1 MPYITTLIDADL
13 DFGKQVTDRLRAQA
27 FPFEG
32 AFWLYDEDADDWQLV
47 IATRL
52 VDQEGRQA
60 TYLQLSPVISKIPRS
75 DLRVLN
81 ITVMSPQTPLYTAL
95 KKSFGHGKPV
105 EGVRLQH
112 HVINGVLIPAAYLY
126 EIR

>member
-1 MPYITTLIDADL
+1 MPYVTTLTDSDL
-13 DFGKQVTDRLRAQA
+13 DFGKHLVDQLNSKG
-27 FPFEG
+27 FPFDG
-32 AFWLYDEDADDWQLV
+32 AFWLYDEEADDWQLV
-47 IATRL
+47 IATKL
-52 VDQEGRQA
+52 VDLDGRTE
-60 TYLQLSPVISKIPRS
+60 TYLKLGRITSTVPR
-75 DLRVLN
+75 DDFRLLN

-95 KKSFGHGKPV
+95 KKSFGHGRPV